1 MKNTAKEKLF
11 CVYVHT
17 NKINNHRY
25 IGITSRNVNKRWG
38 LKGQRYKNNKH
49 FWSAIQKYGWDN
61 FTHEIV
67 AENLTFEEAQQ
78 MEKDLI
84 NKYDSANP
92 KYGYNHTFGGEGG
105 QVFTEE
111 SRKKMSDAWKGRI
124 ITPEWRKH
132 LSEAGKGRIPA
143 NKGKHLSIET
153 IEKLRKASIGKKHT
167 QQSIEKMRKNS
178 WHNTKV
184 ICDGIIFDSIA
195 KCAEYLELGKSRKLE
210 AWLRG
215 ENSMPSFYKDR
226 GLGYRGVK
234 AEYIEDTSS
243 MNDKAVI
250 CDNHYFPSMSAC
262 DRYYGLKRMSTACYL
277 SGHTKMP
284 QEFIDKGLRYADRRY
299 WYKVI
304 DKEDS

>member
-1 MKNTAKEKLF
+1 MTQ
-11 CVYVHT
+11 
-17 NKINNHRY
+17 I
-25 IGITSRNVNKRWG
+25 
-38 LKGQRYKNNKH
+38 
-49 FWSAIQKYGWDN
+49 
-61 FTHEIV
+61 
-67 AENLTFEEAQQ
+67 EA
-78 MEKDLI
+78 
-84 NKYDSANP
+84 
-92 KYGYNHTFGGEGG
+92 
-105 QVFTEE
+105 
-111 SRKKMSDAWKGRI
+111 
-124 ITPEWRKH
+124 
-132 LSEAGKGRIPA
+132 
-143 NKGKHLSIET
+143 
-153 IEKLRKASIGKKHT
+153 IEKLRKAAMGRKHT
-167 QQSIEKMRKNS
+167 QQSIEKMRQNS

-195 KCAEYLELGKSRKLE
+195 KCAEYLELGKSRQIY

-226 GLGYRGVK
+226 GLGYYGVK

>member
-38 LKGQRYKNNKH
+38 LKGQRYKSNKH
-49 FWSAIQKYGWDN
+49 FWNAIQKYGWDN

-67 AENLTFEEAQQ
+67 AKNLTFEEAQQ

-92 KYGYNHTFGGEGG
+92 KHGYNHTFGGEGG
-105 QVFTEE
+105 QEFSEE
-111 SRKKMSDAWKGRI
+111 SRRKMREACKRRVF
-124 ITPEWRKH
+124 TPEWRKH
-132 LSEAGKGRIPA
+132 LGEARKGVSPTNKGDHHSSEA
-143 NKGKHLSIET
+143 
-153 IEKLRKASIGKKHT
+153 IEKIRKASTGKKHT
-167 QQSIEKMRKNS
+167 QESIEKMRKNS

-184 ICDGIIFDSIA
+184 ICDGIIFDSIT
-195 KCAEYLELGKSRKLE
+195 KCAEYLELGKSRQIF

-215 ENSMPSFYKDR
+215 KNSMPSFYKDK
-226 GLGYRGVK
+226 GLGYYGVE
-234 AEYIEDTSS
+234 AEYIEDNSS
-243 MNDKAVI
+243 SADRAVI
-250 CDNHYFPSMSAC
+250 CDNQYFSSMSAC
-262 DRYYGLKRMSTACYL
+262 DRYYGLKRLSISSYL

-284 QEFIDKGLRYADRRY
+284 QEFIDKGLRYAGRRY